1 MRTVKLLKN
10 SIQNYGWGSPS
21 AISELLGIANPAGE
35 PQAELWMGAHPK
47 APSMVYCGSRWVALK
62 DLIDRHPL
70 DILGPAVA
78 LKFDN
83 RLPYLFKVLAAAKP
97 LSIQAHPSRAQARE
111 GYQRENRLGIHI
123 GAADRNYKDDNHKP
137 ECICALSSFQALCGF
152 RNCFDILDLTAKYCP
167 RTLAGERALL
177 KKESNSQGLKQFF
190 STLMTLDSQRQNQV
204 IDEALAN
211 AKPLSAKNPVAL
223 WLTRLAAAYPF
234 DIGVLAPMLLNLV
247 ELKPGEALFLPA
259 GELHAY
265 LEGLGIELMANS
277 DNVLRGGLT
286 DKHVDVAE
294 LMKVLNFKS
303 LSIDIFDG
311 TEKNETER
319 VYPCDAVEF
328 VLSMI
333 SIAEG
338 HPFRSAGRGSV
349 EIMLCTDGAAALQ
362 QQPGDEIVNIAKGDS
377 VIIPAAVDGYTISGR
392 GVFYKAAVP

>member
-1 MRTVKLLKN
+1 MKTVKLLKN
-10 SIQNYGWGSPS
+10 TIQNYAWGSPI
-21 AISELLGIANPAGE
+21 AIPELLGIANPAGE
-35 PQAELWMGAHPK
+35 PRAELWMGAHPK
-47 APSMVYCGSRWVALK
+47 APSLVYCDSRWVSLK
-62 DLIDRHPL
+62 DLIDRHPRE
-70 DILGPAVA
+70 ILGQTVA
-78 LKFDN
+78 LNFNN

-111 GYQRENRLGIHI
+111 GYQRENRLGIDI
-123 GAADRNYKDDNHKP
+123 SAADRNYKDDNHKP
-137 ECICALSSFQALCGF
+137 ECICALSPFQALCGF
-152 RNCFDILDLTAKYCP
+152 RNCFDILDLTEKYCP

-190 STLMTLDSQRQNQV
+190 STLMTMDTQRQKQV
-204 IDEALAN
+204 IDEALVN

-223 WLTRLAAAYPF
+223 WMTRLAAAYPF
-234 DIGVLAPMLLNLV
+234 DIGLLAPMLLNLV

-303 LSIDIFDG
+303 LSIDISPG
-311 TEKNETER
+311 IEKNETER

-333 SIAEG
+333 SVAEG
-338 HPFRSAGRGSV
+338 HPFRSAGRGGV

-362 QQPGDEIVNIAKGDS
+362 QQPGNEIVKIAKGDS
-377 VIIPAAVDGYTISGR
+377 VIIPAAVDGYMISGR
-392 GVFYKAAVP
+392 GVLYRAAVP